1 MTTANSWF
9 AKMAQKAA
17 KVTGSSPAF
26 LTVCLLTL
34 LWLGSGPIFHWSDT
48 WQLVI
53 NTISNIVAMLMLFL
67 IQNTQNRESAALQL
81 KADELLRAVRG
92 AQNAFIN
99 LEELSEEDLIIIKER
114 YAKLAEMARAK
125 AGLHSLPDP
134 THAVLPE

>member
-1 MTTANSWF
+1 MSTNSWF
-9 AKMAQKAA
+9 ARMAQKAA

-34 LWLGSGPIFHWSDT
+34 LWLGSGPLFHWSDT

-99 LEELSEEDLIIIKER
+99 LEELSEEDLLIIKAR
-114 YAKLAEMARAK
+114 YAKMAELARSKDEIT
-125 AGLHSLPDP
+125 SLPGVTP
-134 THAVLPE
+134 AGQPE